1 MFNITYQDLA
11 KEIFE
16 NRKIYYKKG
25 KYIKNFHTVRYFT
38 IIEDEIIEISRLI
51 DDLFHGKKE
60 NLSKIFKKESL
71 KQTYFTHS
79 PIIAFPKNQGEF
91 DFESFYLIFKA
102 ATSLKVRAYKDQFLP
117 MP

>member
-25 KYIKNFHTVRYFT
+25 KYIKNFDTVRYFT
-38 IIEDEIIEISRLI
+38 IIEDEIIEISSLI
-51 DDLFHGKKE
+51 DDILHGNQQ
-60 NLSKIFKKESL
+60 NLSKIFTKESL
-71 KQTYFTHS
+71 KQTYFNRD
-79 PIIAFPKNQGEF
+79 PNIIFPKRPGDF
-91 DFESFYLIFKA
+91 DFESFYLVFQA
-102 ATSLKVRAYKDQFLP
+102 STSLKVRAYKDQFIP